1 MKKLLMGLLIF
12 AFAIN
17 LTACGN
23 LKNSNL
29 TNNPANTNGK
39 QKTYQTTVTD
49 KNGYNVLLKDGQYL
63 ISPTNGIT
71 ASNNDNNVDNRSLE
85 VGLLNISHDLFSTD
99 KYVFQEGQ
107 VLTPRQ
113 VNIWLSR
120 YSKHNK
126 QGLNYKKSK
135 KYSPIILNQIFEQD
149 FLVKSGSSYKLGGI
163 SLGLALN
170 SVDYYTKV
178 KDGPEYHVNIKKNQQ
193 LAYGKKVAYTLIKR
207 LRKISALKHIPILI
221 GLFQKTGR
229 DSLVGGNYLAYS
241 IVDTNSSKINEWK
254 SVDYS
259 SQVLPTIGDTKP
271 INSTDVA
278 SFSDFKAAIQGYFPN
293 ISGVIAKV
301 HYQDKHLKQMNISIT
316 TQFYGYAQI
325 ESFSR
330 LTLSVAKKYLPNN
343 VPIEIRI
350 ESVNNLQATI
360 TKNDADDSYYVHV
373 FSGE

>member
-229 DSLVGGNYLAYS
+229 DSLIGGNYLAYS

-271 INSTDVA
+271 INSTDAA

-301 HYQDKHLKQMNISIT
+301 HYQNKHLKQMNISIT

-325 ESFSR
+325 ESLSR

>member
-1 MKKLLMGLLIF
+1 MGLLIF

-135 KYSPIILNQIFEQD
+135 TYSPIILNQIFEQD

-229 DSLVGGNYLAYS
+229 DSLIGGNYLAYS

-271 INSTDVA
+271 INSTDAA

-301 HYQDKHLKQMNISIT
+301 HYQNKHLKQMNISIT

>member
-178 KDGPEYHVNIKKNQQ
+178 KDGPEYHVNIKKDQQ

-229 DSLVGGNYLAYS
+229 DSLIGGNYLAYS

-271 INSTDVA
+271 INSTDAA

-301 HYQDKHLKQMNISIT
+301 HYQNKHLKQMNISIT

>member
-229 DSLVGGNYLAYS
+229 DSLIGGNYLAYS

-271 INSTDVA
+271 INSTDAA

-301 HYQDKHLKQMNISIT
+301 HYQNKHLKQMNISIT

-343 VPIEIRI
+343 VSIEIRI